1 MPKNIYIVGAQST
14 GKTTLLGALST
25 HFTTPPTP
33 TTSTP
38 APLIFT
44 EVARTVLR
52 QHNLTASDI
61 TSSPSQNLSIQKLIF
76 EAQYA
81 MEKAAGTSQWFISDR
96 SGFDPIVY
104 AKRYV
109 GKEGARSLMQTKIW
123 DELKARMEHS
133 LVVVCE
139 AGADWLVDDGVR
151 LMPEDKEDWI
161 AFHDFFCES
170 LRDVGLNFVVLPC
183 EMNNLADRAK
193 FVLDR
198 WGSMSMEPASGKASE
213 AEI

>member
-1 MPKNIYIVGAQST
+1 MPKNIYIVGAQCT
-14 GKTTLLGALST
+14 GKTTLVAELSR
-25 HFTTPPTP
+25 HFTSLSRP
-33 TTSTP
+33 STP

-52 QHNLTASDI
+52 KHNFTASDI
-61 TSSPSQNLSIQKLIF
+61 TSSPSKSLLFQRLIL

-81 MEKAAGTSQWFISDR
+81 TEKTAETSQWFISDR

-109 GKEGARSLMQTKIW
+109 GEEGARSLMAMEVWGK
-123 DELKARMEHS
+123 LKKHMERS

-151 LMPEDKEDWI
+151 LMPEDKKDWV
-161 AFHDFFCES
+161 AFHDLFCDS
-170 LRDVGLNFVVLPC
+170 LRDEGLSFVVLPC
-183 EMNNLADRAK
+183 HIMDLAQRVQ

-198 WGSMSMEPASGKASE
+198 WRALPT
-213 AEI
+213 